1 MFVRKKPNKSGSVSI
16 QIVDK
21 SSGKY
26 QVIKTIG
33 SSSDQVEIEYLWQKA
48 HALLPSLVGQ
58 TSLDFQT
65 DRTKMLLMALSDIQ
79 TDQILVDGPEIVFG
93 QILNDIGFDKIQD
106 DLFRHMVITRLV
118 YPGSKLKTIDY
129 LYRFKGVQ
137 IDISKVYRF
146 LDKLHG
152 QHKEQIEQIAFEY
165 TKRVLDGNVNMLF
178 YDMTTLYFEAS
189 DEDDLRKTGF
199 SKDGKSQQPQ
209 ILLGLL
215 VGEGGYP
222 IGYEI
227 FEGNTFEGHTLIPVL
242 EHFQK
247 KFNLS
252 KPVIVADA
260 GLLSNNNIEQLKAKG
275 YHYILGARIKNE
287 SIAIKKKILEF
298 HLADG
303 QIKSIKKSDEERLII
318 GFSDKRA
325 EKDLHNRQRGLKR
338 LEKQLNAGRLT
349 KSNINNKG
357 YNKYLKLTGEIKIEI
372 DYDKYTL
379 DNQWD
384 GLKGYL
390 TNSNLTDEQVLN
402 SYNNLW
408 QIEKAFRISKTDL
421 KVRPIYH
428 RLRNRIEAHLSI
440 SFVAY
445 TIYKE
450 VERRLK
456 LRKIPLSVKRV
467 IELTLTMYK
476 IIVKIPETNQKVT
489 VPMKWTKEQMLV
501 KKIILL

>member
-1 MFVRKKPNKSGSVSI
+1 
-16 QIVDK
+16 
-21 SSGKY
+21 
-26 QVIKTIG
+26 
-33 SSSDQVEIEYLWQKA
+33 
-48 HALLPSLVGQ
+48 
-58 TSLDFQT
+58 
-65 DRTKMLLMALSDIQ
+65 
-79 TDQILVDGPEIVFG
+79 
-93 QILNDIGFDKIQD
+93 
-106 DLFRHMVITRLV
+106 
-118 YPGSKLKTIDY
+118 
-129 LYRFKGVQ
+129 VQ